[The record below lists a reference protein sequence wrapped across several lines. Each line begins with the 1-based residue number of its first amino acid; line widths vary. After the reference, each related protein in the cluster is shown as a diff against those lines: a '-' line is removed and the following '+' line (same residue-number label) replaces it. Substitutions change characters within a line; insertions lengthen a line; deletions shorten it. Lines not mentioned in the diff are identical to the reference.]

1 MCKRFGH
8 ARGLYALG
16 CDEEAC
22 LHYGLK
28 TDGLAMYWWRLRCY
42 ALGFIGSD
50 HLTPS
55 TAARCAAP
63 CPSGA
68 GADLA
73 PAGP

>member
-1 MCKRFGH
+1 MTKRFGH

-42 ALGFIGSD
+42 ALGFIG
-50 HLTPS
+50 L
-55 TAARCAAP
+55 
-63 CPSGA
+63 
-68 GADLA
+68 
-73 PAGP
+73 